1 MKYLQKIAHWIAV
14 TGTDPEFI
22 AFNAHC
28 WFAFMLVSIS
38 PDKPWAVI
46 GVNVFAL
53 LKEFWFD
60 KHFEQPPQT
69 FHENLLDF
77 VGYSIGAALA
87 FLFPNTKQT
96 LHVQRIILSP
106 CLMVVSISI

>member
-28 WFAFMLVSIS
+28 WFGFMLVSIS

-53 LKEFWFD
+53 GKEFWFD

-87 FLFPNTKQT
+87 F
-96 LHVQRIILSP
+96 S
-106 CLMVVSISI
+106 VSQH